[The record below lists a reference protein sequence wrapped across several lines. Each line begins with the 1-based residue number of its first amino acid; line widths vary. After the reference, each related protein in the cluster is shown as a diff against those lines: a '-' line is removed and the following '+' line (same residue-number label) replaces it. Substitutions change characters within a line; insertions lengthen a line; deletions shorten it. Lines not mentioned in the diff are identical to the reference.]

1 MSLYHDTRLQDLA
14 KIAAEGA
21 GKNTG
26 VAPQLLFANIMFMLV
41 DAVEDGRLLLPPN
54 QTPKMT
60 WDEVWKHFDETGA
73 ESYPQLNEVKNERC
87 N

>member
-1 MSLYHDTRLQDLA
+1 LSLYQDTRLQDLA

-21 GKNTG
+21 GKNAG
-26 VAPQLLFANIMFMLV
+26 VAPQLLFADIMFMLV

-60 WDEVWKHFDETGA
+60 WDEVWKHFDDKRVENRG
-73 ESYPQLNEVKNERC
+73 
-87 N
+87 